1 MGTMVQDKVV
11 VVTGAG
17 NGIGRATALLLG
29 SLGAKVVVNDLGASG
44 SGEGGDAGPATLVA
58 QEIIAAGGQAVADTH
73 SVASRESVSYTLASA
88 WRSIT
93 APKSLMKN
101 AAPADSS
108 STSVN
113 PGLNVQRKLSGSSIS
128 VVIANSAAA
137 TAAATP
143 APRRP
148 EKSCA
153 ENTTCQK
160 RLLAAATRKAT
171 TSSRTVLARSS
182 GRREERARDLDI
194 GAGCGRRLRPA

>member
-1 MGTMVQDKVV
+1 LRTSE
-11 VVTGAG
+11 
-17 NGIGRATALLLG
+17 AT
-29 SLGAKVVVNDLGASG
+29 SLPKLS
-44 SGEGGDAGPATLVA
+44 
-58 QEIIAAGGQAVADTH
+58 ADTPSSAQTSRASLIRDHSSRSGDCQSIRTHHSAMAGSTPSSAMVSSMLALIH

-108 STSVN
+108 STSVS
-113 PGLNVQRKLSGSSIS
+113 PGLNVQRKLSGSSMS
-128 VVIANSAAA
+128 AVRANSAAA
-137 TAAATP
+137 TAVATP

-160 RLLAAATRKAT
+160 RLLAAATRNAT
-171 TSSRTVLARSS
+171 TSRRTVLARSS
-182 GRREERARDLDI
+182 GRREERSRDLDI
-194 GAGCGRRLRPA
+194 GAGCGRRLGPA